1 MTEGWRQLVLSLAA
15 IWNLVCGIGGL
26 VDPKSHFAQ
35 LYTAQL
41 SLDDPLQAFFYQ
53 ATWVNFIAWAIAYL
67 LVTRD
72 AAVRTPVLFAG
83 GVGKIAYFGVALIL
97 YQSGVGTTMLL
108 IAGVVDLVFAGLFMY
123 ILWLGSLVR
132 EVRQKSA

>member
-1 MTEGWRQLVLSLAA
+1 MSEGWRQLVLSLAA
-15 IWNLVCGIGGL
+15 LWNLICGIGAL
-26 VDPKSHFAQ
+26 VDPRSHFAQ

-53 ATWVNFIAWAIAYL
+53 ATWVNVIAWAIGYL
-67 LVTRD
+67 LVARD
-72 AAVRTPVLFAG
+72 AAARTPVLFAG
-83 GVGKIAYFGVALIL
+83 GAGKIAYFGVALIL

-108 IAGVVDLVFAGLFMY
+108 VAGVVDLVFAGLFMY